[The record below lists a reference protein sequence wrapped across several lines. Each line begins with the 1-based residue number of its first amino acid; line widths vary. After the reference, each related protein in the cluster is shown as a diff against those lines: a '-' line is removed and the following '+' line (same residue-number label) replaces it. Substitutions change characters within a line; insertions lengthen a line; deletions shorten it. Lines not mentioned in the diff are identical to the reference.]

1 MRKAVA
7 LSCLFVATLSIPV
20 SALAQA
26 VYGNVVGTVV
36 DPSGA
41 GRSEREGDHHR
52 HEQGGHLHHH
62 DQ

>member
-7 LSCLFVATLSIPV
+7 LSCLFIATLSIPV

-36 DPSGA
+36 DPSG
-41 GRSEREGDHHR
+41 RRRPEREGDHQR
-52 HEQGGHLHHH
+52 HEQGAHFHH
-62 DQ
+62 DDQ